1 MVLGGAGLGGV
12 VMPTWHYSVR
22 VDEEKSA
29 KAMVW
34 DAPIS
39 YKKIVE
45 LARLLKG
52 MKVDE
57 ARRFLERVARGE
69 EPIPVRR
76 YSGKQAHHRGLAAKY
91 KWPIGRYPV
100 KAAKILLRL
109 LDNVTNNAEVKGLDT
124 ERLRIVHIAVHK
136 GRVLK
141 RWMPRAFGRAT
152 PKFKKYSHIEI
163 VVAEEE

>member
-1 MVLGGAGLGGV
+1 
-12 VMPTWHYSVR
+12 MPTWKYSVR
-22 VDEEKSA
+22 VDEERSA

-52 MKVDE
+52 MKVED
-57 ARRFLERVARGE
+57 ARAFLERVSAGK

-76 YSGKQAHHRGLAAKY
+76 YSGKQAHHRGLAARY

-109 LDNVTNNAEVKGLDT
+109 LENAVNNAEVKGLDT
-124 ERLRIVHIAVHK
+124 ERLRITHIAVHK
-136 GRVLK
+136 GRVIK
-141 RWMPRAFGRAT
+141 KWMPRAFGRSS
-152 PKFKKYSHIEI
+152 PRFRKYSHVEM
-163 VVAEEE
+163 VVTEEE

>member
-1 MVLGGAGLGGV
+1 
-12 VMPTWHYSVR
+12 MPVWRYSVH

-39 YKKIVE
+39 YKKAVE
-45 LARLLKG
+45 LARVIKG

-57 ARRFLERVARGE
+57 ARKLLERVIRLE

-91 KWPIGRYPV
+91 KWPAGRYPV
-100 KAAKILLRL
+100 KAAKIFLKLLE
-109 LDNVTNNAEVKGLDT
+109 NVVNNAENKGLDPS
-124 ERLRIVHIAVHK
+124 RLRIYHIAVHK
-136 GRVLK
+136 GRILK

-152 PKFKKYSHIEI
+152 PKFKHYSHIEI
-163 VVAEEE
+163 VVVEEGE

>member
-1 MVLGGAGLGGV
+1 
-12 VMPTWHYSVR
+12 MPTWHYSVR
-22 VDEEKSA
+22 VDEERSA

-45 LARLLKG
+45 LARVIRG
-52 MKVDE
+52 MKLEE
-57 ARRFLERVARGE
+57 ARKFLERVAAGE

-76 YSGKQAHHRGLAAKY
+76 YARKQAHHRGLAARY

-100 KAAKILLRL
+100 KAARILLKL
-109 LDNVTNNAEVKGLDT
+109 LENAANNAEVKGLDT
-124 ERLRIVHIAVHK
+124 EKLRIVHIAVHK

-141 RWMPRAFGRAT
+141 RWMPRAFGRSA
-152 PKFKKYSHIEI
+152 PRFKKYSHIEI